1 MVKVKIVVCEGGILS
16 CELQGSPTS
25 SPFLLHLVIGL
36 VNSTQVCVCVCACV
50 CVWVRACV
58 CVCVYVCVWEGE
70 SIHVYID

>member
-36 VNSTQVCVCVCACV
+36 VNSSQVCVCVCACV
-50 CVWVRACV
+50 CVGACV